1 MLDKEIISQAQEVL
15 QTEGESILRLI
26 PRLGKNFIQAI
37 ELLYQCKGRVI
48 IIGMGK
54 PGIIAKKISATLA
67 STGTPSFFL
76 HPAEAAHGDLG
87 MVTERDIV
95 VILSN
100 SGETEEI
107 IKILPSI
114 KRIGSKIVALTGKVN
129 STLARNSDVVLDT
142 SVEKEACKLGLAP
155 TSSTTAMLAMGDALA
170 VVLFQKKGFRKEDY
184 AFFHPGGILGKRL
197 LLRVKD
203 IMRTGKANPLVR
215 ENEIVRN
222 VLLRI
227 TQARAG
233 AAVVVDAYGKLVGIF
248 TDGDLRRHLEKD
260 VHLLKRKVS
269 EVMSRKPVV
278 VDKERLVVECVKIF
292 EEKKIDE
299 IPVVDE
305 NNIVIG
311 LLDVQDVLK
320 SGVV

>member
-1 MLDKEIISQAQEVL
+1 MDKEIISQAQEVL